1 MPTPSS
7 RPVSILIVICAA
19 LVLAVGGAN
28 SLSAQVKI
36 VAHPSVPIS
45 EMDRRMLLA
54 IFTGDEQSWDD
65 ESPIVVIDLGN
76 RSESDTRESFYRYL
90 GTSPSRIKSMWIK
103 KKLSGEGDPPRSFDT
118 EEEVLAEIAG
128 TPGAVGYVGI
138 SVDTEGSGVKT
149 LLVAGST

>member
-1 MPTPSS
+1 LIAICGTLGLAFSS
-7 RPVSILIVICAA
+7 PHSV
-19 LVLAVGGAN
+19 
-28 SLSAQVKI
+28 SAQIKI

-54 IFTGDEQSWDD
+54 VFTGDEQSWDD
-65 ESPIVVIDLGN
+65 ETPIVVIDLGN
-76 RSESDTRESFYRYL
+76 RSDTRESFYKYL

-118 EEEVLAEIAG
+118 EEQVLAEIAG

-138 SVDTEGSGVKT
+138 SVDTQSSGVKT